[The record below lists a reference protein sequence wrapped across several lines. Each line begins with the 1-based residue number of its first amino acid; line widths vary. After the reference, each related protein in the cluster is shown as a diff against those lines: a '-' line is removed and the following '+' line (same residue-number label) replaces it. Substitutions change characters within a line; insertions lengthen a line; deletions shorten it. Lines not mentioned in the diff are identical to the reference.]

1 MEFNENE
8 LIKEWKNGNSE
19 ALLKLFERYRSRL
32 SSLSIYLCKN
42 KEEAEDLL
50 SETFLILLEKNR
62 SFSGKSSFFTYVYR
76 IMVRLSYRKRRE
88 KFYKIKLLEKL
99 KKSSNFEEKEIEK
112 ILKLEEIVERLPA
125 KYKEA
130 LFLKYNQG
138 LKCEEISKILNIPAG
153 TVKSRLSKARRILIN
168 FWNEK

>member
-19 ALLKLFERYRSRL
+19 ALLKLFERYRSRF

-62 SFSGKSSFFTYVYR
+62 SFRGKASFFTYVYR

-99 KKSSNFEEKEIEK
+99 KNKSGFVEKDIEK

-125 KYKEA
+125 KYKEV